1 MKPKNISFITPLTNK
16 RKYILD
22 KEYSMNLVLN
32 NGSEI
37 NISSHIGP
45 KEDQEDSVAIL
56 ENRGYILLLVAD
68 GMGGHEKGNEA
79 SYITA
84 KTIQKYIASLSLK
97 QLDNLTEF
105 NLKMSI
111 NKILNQI
118 KNKYLPKD
126 SGTTLNM
133 SLICPDK
140 TFVINIG
147 DSRTYT
153 IKNDNINLLTK
164 DDSLSF
170 KTFCPI
176 SAEERDNL
184 RFYKQ
189 NNVITKCIGLDSLPT
204 VRIKTI
210 NNDSYDAICHM
221 TDGISDILDEET
233 IKKEMLQQRPAE
245 SLVKKA
251 ISMGPIINDIDR
263 ENFYNDIAPHDN
275 ASAIVY
281 TKKRIKN
288 N

>member
-22 KEYSMNLVLN
+22 KEYSMNLVLH

-37 NISSHIGP
+37 NLSSHIGP
-45 KEDQEDSVAIL
+45 RENQEDSIAIL
-56 ENRGYILLLVAD
+56 EKEGYILLLVAD

-84 KTIQKYIASLSLK
+84 KTVQKYIASLSIK
-97 QLDNLTEF
+97 QLNNLTEF
-105 NLKMSI
+105 DLKMRI
-111 NKILNQI
+111 NRILNQI
-118 KNKYLPKD
+118 KNKYLSKD

-153 IKNDNINLLTK
+153 IKDNSINLLTK

-176 SAEERDNL
+176 NAEERDNL

-189 NNVITKCIGLDSLPT
+189 NNIITKCVGLNSSAT

-210 NNDSYDAICHM
+210 KNDSYDSICHM

-233 IKKEMLQQRPAE
+233 IKEEILQQRPAE

-251 ISMGPIINDIDR
+251 IESGIIINNINQ
-263 ENFYNDIAPHDN
+263 ENFYNDIEPHDN